1 MGSRKNEI
9 EGGGRNKKTSRS
21 RSRDVD
27 RVENLILS
35 RNAGKNGRER
45 NVEDRGWP
53 STEREGFPRR
63 EERDA
68 SLRRFTCGLYFDRT
82 R

>member
-1 MGSRKNEI
+1 M
-9 EGGGRNKKTSRS
+9 
-21 RSRDVD
+21 D

-35 RNAGKNGRER
+35 RNAGKNGREK

-53 STEREGFPRR
+53 STEQEGFPRR
-63 EERDA
+63 EGQDAFSERFA
-68 SLRRFTCGLYFDRT
+68 CGLYFDRT

>member
-1 MGSRKNEI
+1 M

-45 NVEDRGWP
+45 NVEDWDWP
-53 STEREGFPRR
+53 STEQEGFPRR
-63 EERDA
+63 EGQDA
-68 SLRRFTCGLYFDRT
+68 LSGRFSCGLYFDRT

>member
-1 MGSRKNEI
+1 M

-35 RNAGKNGRER
+35 RNAGKYGRER
-45 NVEDRGWP
+45 NVEDRDWP
-53 STEREGFPRR
+53 STEQEGFPRR
-63 EERDA
+63 EGQDA
-68 SLRRFTCGLYFDRT
+68 FAGRFSCGLYFDRT